1 MSKENWKTQFPYVPT
16 QYLSIHTS
24 PVNTAVL
31 NTVYLIFS
39 INTEYWTL
47 EERFENL
54 THALPPK
61 AFFI

>member
-31 NTVYLIFS
+31 NTVYLILS
-39 INTEYWTL
+39 INTEY
-47 EERFENL
+47 
-54 THALPPK
+54 
-61 AFFI
+61 